1 MKSSFLQKLRRG
13 AAAALSAAML
23 WGALVPAATVWAGE
37 ETADPAP
44 LAVQLYSTINQP
56 QGEPLQ
62 DGDSIAGWN
71 YYNNPFFL
79 LCRGDAESPVLKEEA
94 SLEIIS
100 HATGEALPGGVLVSE
115 FWEGDYALY
124 HLFTPSSETAS
135 SYFGSVSPDFAF
147 DLVFS
152 SGGESVTIHVLNEN
166 VEVSMDSSD
175 VMVSCLGVGNYCAD
189 LGSLWVTSQD
199 LSGYTPTLD
208 WIAQDIGLS
217 GDLAQYFSVSW
228 VNGSKVMLNA
238 VDLSQLQDGQMIT
251 GQITWTGKLDGQPHS
266 RPAYYRHSA
275 NLQGAWYE
283 RDESTGSWVPYSY
296 RTLRAG
302 DKGSFQLQVYGSGGP
317 NYGSCFSLADAV
329 INTDLPAGIQA
340 TLQPDNCTLLV
351 EYDLTGADFREQP
364 YSIQVQVPGV
374 NLSWVQIQVNQAPQY
389 ALAIDAG
396 DVYSYTDGNSWP
408 KRMRS
413 LMEDYVVVPLVDGRP
428 AATQEELEQCA
439 LSVQDSEDSDILRI
453 VPRQVT
459 YLDEKRETHS
469 AWALAIVPLYEESF
483 YFDGTSHG
491 SPAREMVIQREGETL
506 GTVRYDVQGCDSYS
520 DSRDILLKAD
530 YLYTYNASQAS
541 PHSGRFLLLDENG
554 QSLPLTQAP
563 IITGEAAQNITVTW
577 AEGLSGVRVDFT
589 DQQIPG
595 QAVVELRSGNT
606 VRKLVYDCKAFV
618 PSATYYSLGTD
629 YMRRPYTETLNFT
642 EELSNLA
649 MGIASN
655 VATTRFVED
664 GSFDLYLYSTQY
676 ISHKNLATV
685 EEMGSRLS
693 FGTELVK
700 SVTYTSSDPDILK
713 VEQEIRHTDEKD
725 PVFDGNGYSNPDGNC
740 YGIRLTP
747 GGKTGSCDVYATI
760 ELNIPSKNDPFGCD
774 TSRTPEV
781 VCIGYTFNVQ
791 SSETVQTVYA
801 GPDDLLQVLADIE
814 LTPTP
819 VVVLL
824 EGGEYPMDLN
834 LAGKNIILRSQDAE
848 NPAVFTGTPGQEG
861 GFIITVDSPSPDFAL
876 EDLVID
882 GGGVR
887 GGVLQIP
894 YAGQPQNAFTIRR
907 CRLQNCTTG
916 VKGSDPRICLVR
928 QTTFENC
935 QVGAQGGTLYSCL
948 LQNNDAAILADTNAR
963 WTRFVDN
970 QVDVRI
976 LSTSL
981 GAAEYTLSL
990 PQNYW
995 NGASGPS
1002 VEVVDQESGKPL
1014 TGKTVHRYTS
1024 PYYTD
1029 SALSVLNVDLDTTQT
1044 QGDTL
1049 LLPLEMGGEDAG
1061 SLLLAADAFANIQQS
1076 GKESR
1081 FPITDENGDQLAQWN
1096 FASIQYT
1103 DIDTDLEV
1111 SDELSDNAQ
1120 QTVDQLPQEDQDK
1133 ILQEVNLSHNGQLP
1147 GRATLRIKASDV
1159 PSGDLSQLRLYW
1171 VKPDGTVV
1179 PAEVVDVQFDAA
1191 QQCYIITVDHCSE
1204 YIITSG
1210 SLSVDDDGEG
1220 GGDGG
1225 EGGSQPT
1232 PSPSPAPQPTATP
1245 APSQPDGGN
1254 GGNSGNAGGS
1264 TSGSGASSETSVQK
1278 TPVPPAQSGQ
1288 SQLYSAQQVLDA
1300 FDSQT
1305 GDVTLA
1311 VDAQNKVSQKAFE
1324 LLKER
1329 SGARLRLQGEGYAW
1343 IFAADSIADTTL
1355 PEGVFDAAVSLEVSA
1370 QAKERIQAFA
1380 ADKPWQAIETA
1391 FSGQL
1396 PGPAQLELK
1405 LSALAGMHCGLYL
1418 LPEEGEPEHIA
1429 DVDVSDT
1436 GTAVLPLEHCSV
1448 YFLVAED
1455 ADSQQTAPSPTPAS
1469 SAEPVSQPETPAE
1482 NNGLPLGI
1490 LGAAV
1495 VAVVVIAAAV
1505 WFFRRKKQ
1513 D

>member
-1 MKSSFLQKLRRG
+1 M
-13 AAAALSAAML
+13 
-23 WGALVPAATVWAGE
+23 
-37 ETADPAP
+37 
-44 LAVQLYSTINQP
+44 
-56 QGEPLQ
+56 
-62 DGDSIAGWN
+62 
-71 YYNNPFFL
+71 
-79 LCRGDAESPVLKEEA
+79 
-94 SLEIIS
+94 
-100 HATGEALPGGVLVSE
+100 
-115 FWEGDYALY
+115 
-124 HLFTPSSETAS
+124 
-135 SYFGSVSPDFAF
+135 
-147 DLVFS
+147 
-152 SGGESVTIHVLNEN
+152 
-166 VEVSMDSSD
+166 
-175 VMVSCLGVGNYCAD
+175 
-189 LGSLWVTSQD
+189 
-199 LSGYTPTLD
+199 
-208 WIAQDIGLS
+208 
-217 GDLAQYFSVSW
+217 
-228 VNGSKVMLNA
+228 
-238 VDLSQLQDGQMIT
+238 
-251 GQITWTGKLDGQPHS
+251 
-266 RPAYYRHSA
+266 
-275 NLQGAWYE
+275 
-283 RDESTGSWVPYSY
+283 
-296 RTLRAG
+296 
-302 DKGSFQLQVYGSGGP
+302 
-317 NYGSCFSLADAV
+317 
-329 INTDLPAGIQA
+329 
-340 TLQPDNCTLLV
+340 
-351 EYDLTGADFREQP
+351 
-364 YSIQVQVPGV
+364 
-374 NLSWVQIQVNQAPQY
+374 
-389 ALAIDAG
+389 
-396 DVYSYTDGNSWP
+396 
-408 KRMRS
+408 
-413 LMEDYVVVPLVDGRP
+413 
-428 AATQEELEQCA
+428 
-439 LSVQDSEDSDILRI
+439 
-453 VPRQVT
+453 
-459 YLDEKRETHS
+459 
-469 AWALAIVPLYEESF
+469 
-483 YFDGTSHG
+483 
-491 SPAREMVIQREGETL
+491 
-506 GTVRYDVQGCDSYS
+506 
-520 DSRDILLKAD
+520 
-530 YLYTYNASQAS
+530 
-541 PHSGRFLLLDENG
+541 
-554 QSLPLTQAP
+554 
-563 IITGEAAQNITVTW
+563 
-577 AEGLSGVRVDFT
+577 
-589 DQQIPG
+589 
-595 QAVVELRSGNT
+595 
-606 VRKLVYDCKAFV
+606 
-618 PSATYYSLGTD
+618 
-629 YMRRPYTETLNFT
+629 
-642 EELSNLA
+642 
-649 MGIASN
+649 
-655 VATTRFVED
+655 
-664 GSFDLYLYSTQY
+664 
-676 ISHKNLATV
+676 
-685 EEMGSRLS
+685 
-693 FGTELVK
+693 
-700 SVTYTSSDPDILK
+700 
-713 VEQEIRHTDEKD
+713 
-725 PVFDGNGYSNPDGNC
+725 
-740 YGIRLTP
+740 
-747 GGKTGSCDVYATI
+747 
-760 ELNIPSKNDPFGCD
+760 
-774 TSRTPEV
+774 
-781 VCIGYTFNVQ
+781 
-791 SSETVQTVYA
+791 
-801 GPDDLLQVLADIE
+801 
-814 LTPTP
+814 
-819 VVVLL
+819 VVLL
-824 EGGEYPMDLN
+824 EDGEYPMDLN

-887 GGVLQIP
+887 GGVMQIP
-894 YAGQPQNAFTIRR
+894 HGGQLHSSFAMRR
-907 CRLQNCTTG
+907 CQLRNCTTG
-916 VKGSDPRICLVR
+916 VQGARVIS

-935 QVGAQGGTLYSCL
+935 QVGAQGGILYSCL
-948 LQNNDAAILADTNAR
+948 LQNNDAAILEGTNAR
-963 WTRFVDN
+963 WSRFVDN

-976 LSTSL
+976 LSTTL

-1002 VEVVDQESGKPL
+1002 VEVVDKDSGKPL

-1081 FPITDENGDQLAQWN
+1081 FPITDENGDQLAQWD

-1210 SLSVDDDGEG
+1210 SLSVDDGED

-1225 EGGSQPT
+1225 EDGSQPT
-1232 PSPSPAPQPTATP
+1232 PSPSPVPQPTATP

-1264 TSGSGASSETSVQK
+1264 TGGSGASSETSVQK
-1278 TPVPPAQSGQ
+1278 TPVPPAQSVQ

-1355 PEGVFDAAVSLEVSA
+1355 PDGVFDAAVSLEVSA

-1455 ADSQQTAPSPTPAS
+1455 ADSQPTAPSPTPAP
-1469 SAEPVSQPETPAE
+1469 SAEPVPQPETPAE

-1490 LGAAV
+1490 LGAAAAA
-1495 VAVVVIAAAV
+1495 VAVIAAAV
-1505 WFFRRKKQ
+1505 WFFRQKKQ